1 MQTGLLKYKLKKPSF
16 LTKVQRQF
24 SKGGTFQQMVLEQLS
39 WMLQNELHP
48 HIYTNF
54 HFKWRLVRNVKTE
67 TKISKNTT

>member
-1 MQTGLLKYKLKKPSF
+1 
-16 LTKVQRQF
+16 
-24 SKGGTFQQMVLEQLS
+24 MVLEQLS

-67 TKISKNTT
+67 TKISKNTTQGEIFVAQTQADISWLQYQKHDPTERN